1 MGAGL
6 PAMAVDQLAY
16 VFLTRR
22 HRRQAS
28 SHTSQVPHWIWGVF
42 ESSDQL
48 LYQLQTM
55 PQPQRLIIHPSAE
68 DNRRRRRGL
77 HHRRIA
83 NIRPVQHLHR
93 RRHQRHA
100 HPGADQADGGLQLVG
115 PLRHLEAQ
123 AMGVEQRDHMV
134 GIAGARVAGVEHKR
148 LGGQLRQRGGRGEQR
163 VTGGEHSHQAVFHQH
178 ALDDGRVVDANPPE
192 AHIDAPGL
200 ECFDLLQGG
209 HLRQPQLQLQ
219 RLVVAQA
226 ADQLRQHAVQRRGC
240 ETDAQPGLLAL
251 ANAAG
256 VVADLVQLFEQ
267 HIGVFIEKPPG
278 LGQPQRAAALQQDH
292 AQFLFQL
299 LDLPAQ
305 RRLGDVQA
313 FGGAGEVEG
322 FAQHLEIAQVT
333 QFHVSSLHTL
343 RVLFETNSI
352 LEPRKNAGQN
362 RRKSIKNPAGIAM
375 PICAIESIETII
387 VDLPTIRPHKLAMH
401 TLQNQT
407 LVIIRLRCAD
417 GLEGIGEATT
427 IGGLSYGNESPDSIK
442 VNIDRHF
449 APLLIG
455 QDASNI
461 NAAMLRLERSIRGN
475 TFAKSGI
482 ESALLDALGK
492 RLNLPVSE
500 LLGGRVR
507 DALPVAWT
515 LASGNTEKDIAEAEK
530 MLDLRRHRIFKLKI
544 GAGEVSQDLAHV
556 IAIKKALGDRASV
569 RVDVNQAWDEAVA
582 LRACKVL
589 GDNGIDLIEQ
599 PISRNNR
606 GGMARL
612 NLSSPAPIM
621 ADESIECV
629 EDAFNLAREG
639 AASVFALKIA
649 KNGGPRAVLRT
660 AAIAEAAGIGLYGGT
675 MLEGGIGTLAS
686 AHAFLTLNK
695 LAWDTELF
703 GPLLLTEDILAEP
716 LVYRDFHLHVS
727 TAPGLG
733 LAIDEERLAFFRRDK
748 H

>member
-1 MGAGL
+1 MG
-6 PAMAVDQLAY
+6 
-16 VFLTRR
+16 
-22 HRRQAS
+22 
-28 SHTSQVPHWIWGVF
+28 I
-42 ESSDQL
+42 
-48 LYQLQTM
+48 
-55 PQPQRLIIHPSAE
+55 
-68 DNRRRRRGL
+68 
-77 HHRRIA
+77 
-83 NIRPVQHLHR
+83 
-93 RRHQRHA
+93 
-100 HPGADQADGGLQLVG
+100 
-115 PLRHLEAQ
+115 
-123 AMGVEQRDHMV
+123 EQRDHMV
-134 GIAGARVAGVEHKR
+134 GITGAWVAGVQHKR
-148 LGGQLRQRGGRGEQR
+148 LGGQLGEGGRRRQQR
-163 VTGGEHSHQAVFHQH
+163 VAGRQYRHQSILHQYT
-178 ALDDGRVVDANPPE
+178 LVNGWVVDADTPE
-192 AHIDAPGL
+192 ADINAPGL
-200 ECFDLLQGG
+200 ERFDLLQSG
-209 HLRQPQLQLQ
+209 HLGQTQFQLQ
-219 RLVVAQA
+219 RVMAAQPP
-226 ADQLRQHAVQRRGC
+226 DQLGQYAIQSRRRKA
-240 ETDAQPGLLAL
+240 DAQPGLFAL
-251 ANAAG
+251 ADAPGA
-256 VVADLVQLFEQ
+256 VADLVQLFEQ

-278 LGQPQRAAALQQDH
+278 FGQSQWAAAFQQNH
-292 AQFLFQL
+292 PQLILQL

-305 RRLGDVQA
+305 RWLGDVQA
-313 FGGAGEVEG
+313 FGGPGEVEG
-322 FAQHLEIAQVT
+322 FAQHLEVAQMT
-333 QFHVSSLHTL
+333 QFHDGSFHTL

-352 LEPRKNAGQN
+352 LAPRKEREQN
-362 RRKSIKNPAGIAM
+362 QRRPIKNPAGIAM

-401 TLQNQT
+401 TMQNQT
-407 LVIIRLRCAD
+407 LVIIRVRCAD
-417 GLEGIGEATT
+417 GIEGIGESTT

-442 VNIDRHF
+442 INIDRHF

-515 LASGNTEKDIAEAEK
+515 LASGNTEQDIAEAEK

-544 GAGEVSQDLAHV
+544 GAGEVGRDLAHV
-556 IAIKKALGDRASV
+556 IAIKKALGERASV

-703 GPLLLTEDILAEP
+703 GPLLLTEDILTEP
-716 LVYRDFHLHVS
+716 PVYRDFQLHVS

>member
-1 MGAGL
+1 M
-6 PAMAVDQLAY
+6 
-16 VFLTRR
+16 
-22 HRRQAS
+22 
-28 SHTSQVPHWIWGVF
+28 I
-42 ESSDQL
+42 
-48 LYQLQTM
+48 
-55 PQPQRLIIHPSAE
+55 QPRRLIIHSSAE
-68 DNRRRRRGL
+68 DDRRRRRGF
-77 HHRRIA
+77 HNRRVA

-93 RRHQRHA
+93 SRHQRHP
-100 HPGADQADGGLQLVG
+100 HPCPDQPDSGLQFVG
-115 PLRHLEAQ
+115 PLRHFEAQ
-123 AMGVEQRDHMV
+123 AMGVEQRNHMV
-134 GIAGARVAGVEHKR
+134 GIAGARVAGVKHKR
-148 LGGQLRQRGGRGEQR
+148 LGGELSEGGGRAQQG
-163 VTGGEHSHQAVFHQH
+163 VTGGQHGDQPILHQH
-178 ALDDGRVVDANPPE
+178 TLDDGRIVDTNPPE
-192 AHIDAPGL
+192 PHINPPSL
-200 ECFDLLQGG
+200 ERLDLLQGG
-209 HLRQPQLQLQ
+209 HLRQPQFQLQ
-219 RLVVAQA
+219 RLMTAQSPN
-226 ADQLRQHAVQRRGC
+226 QFRQHAVQGRGC
-240 ETDAQPGLLAL
+240 KTDTQPGLFTLAD
-251 ANAAG
+251 AAR
-256 VVADLVQLFEQ
+256 VVADFVQLLQQ
-267 HIGVFIEKPPG
+267 HIGVLIEEPPG
-278 LGQPQRAAALQQDH
+278 LGQPQRPATLQQNH
-292 AQFLFQL
+292 AQLILQL
-299 LDLPAQ
+299 LDLPTQ
-305 RRLGDVQA
+305 RRLSDVQT
-313 FGGAGEVEG
+313 FGGAGEVQG
-322 FAQHLEIAQVT
+322 FSQHLEIAQVT
-333 QFHVSSLHTL
+333 QFHDGSFHTFG
-343 RVLFETNSI
+343 VLVETNSI
-352 LEPRKNAGQN
+352 LEASKDAEQN
-362 RRKSIKNPAGIAM
+362 RLNSKNNPTGIAM
-375 PICAIESIETII
+375 PICAIESIDTVI

-401 TLQNQT
+401 TMQNQT

-417 GLEGIGEATT
+417 GIEGIGEATT

-544 GAGEVSQDLAHV
+544 GAGEVSHDLAHV
-556 IAIKKALGDRASV
+556 IAIKKALGERASV

-703 GPLLLTEDILAEP
+703 GPLLLTEDILTAP
-716 LVYRDFHLHVS
+716 PVYRDFQLHVS
-727 TAPGLG
+727 NAPGLG

>member
-1 MGAGL
+1 MKIKMWEGACPL
-6 PAMAVDQLAY
+6 PHLIFIV
-16 VFLTRR
+16 
-22 HRRQAS
+22 
-28 SHTSQVPHWIWGVF
+28 W
-42 ESSDQL
+42 ENSDQL
-48 LYQLQTM
+48 FNQLQTM
-55 PQPQRLIIHPSAE
+55 TQPRRLIIHPPAQNDRRS
-68 DNRRRRRGL
+68 RRRF

-83 NIRPVQHLHR
+83 DIRTVQHLHR
-93 RRHQRHA
+93 RRHQRHTHA
-100 HPGADQADGGLQLVG
+100 RADQADGGLQLVG

-123 AMGVEQRDHMV
+123 AMGVEQRDYMV
-134 GIAGARVAGVEHKR
+134 CVARPWVARVQHKR
-148 LGGQLRQRGGRGEQR
+148 LGGQLGEGGGGVEQR
-163 VTGGEHSHQAVFHQH
+163 VAGGQYGHQPVFDQH
-178 ALDDGRVVDANPPE
+178 ALDDGRVVDTNAPE
-192 AHIDAPGL
+192 THINAPGL
-200 ECFDLLQGG
+200 ERFDLLQGG
-209 HLRQPQLQLQ
+209 HFRQAQLQLEGV
-219 RLVVAQA
+219 VVAQPA
-226 ADQLRQHAVQRRGC
+226 NQLGQHAVQGRRRKA
-240 ETDAQPGLLAL
+240 DAQPGLLAL
-251 ANAAG
+251 ADTAG
-256 VVADLVQLFEQ
+256 AVADFVELFEQ
-267 HIGVFIEKPPG
+267 HIGVLIKKPPG
-278 LGQPQRAAALQQDH
+278 LGQPQRAATLEQNHPQ
-292 AQFLFQL
+292 LIFQL

-322 FAQHLEIAQVT
+322 FPQYLEIAQVT
-333 QFHVSSLHTL
+333 QFHDGSFHTL
-343 RVLFETNSI
+343 RVLRETNSI
-352 LEPRKNAGQN
+352 LAAWKDAGQN
-362 RRKSIKNPAGIAM
+362 RLKPIKNPTGIAM
-375 PICAIESIETII
+375 PICAIESIDTII

-401 TLQNQT
+401 TMQNQT
-407 LVIIRLRCAD
+407 LVIIRVRCAD
-417 GLEGIGEATT
+417 GTEGIGESTT

-442 VNIDRHF
+442 INIDRHF
-449 APLLIG
+449 TPLLIG

-515 LASGNTEKDIAEAEK
+515 LASGNTEQDIAEAEK

-544 GAGEVSQDLAHV
+544 GAGEVSRDLAHV

-703 GPLLLTEDILAEP
+703 GPLLLTEDILTEP
-716 LVYRDFHLHVS
+716 PLYRDFQLHVS
-727 TAPGLG
+727 TLPGLG

>member
-1 MGAGL
+1 MIQPRRL
-6 PAMAVDQLAY
+6 VIYPAAQN
-16 VFLTRR
+16 
-22 HRRQAS
+22 
-28 SHTSQVPHWIWGVF
+28 
-42 ESSDQL
+42 
-48 LYQLQTM
+48 
-55 PQPQRLIIHPSAE
+55 
-68 DNRRRRRGL
+68 NRRGRRGF
-77 HHRRIA
+77 HNRRV
-83 NIRPVQHLHR
+83 PDVCTVQHLHR
-93 RRHQRHA
+93 RRHQRHP
-100 HPGADQADGGLQLVG
+100 HPRADQADGGLQFVG
-115 PLRHLEAQ
+115 PLRDLEAK
-123 AMGVEQRDHMV
+123 AVGVEQRDHVV
-134 GIAGARVAGVEHKR
+134 GITGPRVAGVEHNR
-148 LGGQLRQRGGRGEQR
+148 FGGQLGEGGGRRQQR
-163 VTGGEHSHQAVFHQH
+163 VAGGQHGHQSILHQH

-192 AHIDAPGL
+192 AHINAPGL
-200 ECFDLLQGG
+200 ERFDLLQGG
-209 HLRQPQLQLQ
+209 HFRQPQLQFQ
-219 RLVVAQA
+219 RFMVTQA
-226 ADQLRQHAVQRRGC
+226 ADQFRQHAVQGRRGKA
-240 ETDAQPGLLAL
+240 DAQPGLLAL
-251 ANAAG
+251 ADAPG
-256 VVADLVQLFEQ
+256 VVADLAQLLQQ
-267 HIGVFIEKPPG
+267 HIGVFVEKPPG
-278 LGQPQRAAALQQDH
+278 LGQPQRSAAFEQDH
-292 AQFLFQL
+292 PQFVLQL

-322 FAQHLEIAQVT
+322 FTQHLEIAQMT
-333 QFHVSSLHTL
+333 QFHDGSFHTL
-343 RVLFETNSI
+343 RVLLETHSI
-352 LEPRKNAGQN
+352 LEAFKNTEQN
-362 RRKSIKNPAGIAM
+362 RLRPIKNPTGIAM
-375 PICAIESIETII
+375 PICAIESIDTII

-401 TLQNQT
+401 TMQNQT

-417 GLEGIGEATT
+417 GIEGIGEATT

-544 GAGEVSQDLAHV
+544 GAGEVAHDLAHV
-556 IAIKKALGDRASV
+556 IAIKGALGDRASV

-703 GPLLLTEDILAEP
+703 GPLLLTEDILTEP
-716 LVYRDFHLHVS
+716 PVYRDFQLHVS

>member
-1 MGAGL
+1 
-6 PAMAVDQLAY
+6 
-16 VFLTRR
+16 
-22 HRRQAS
+22 
-28 SHTSQVPHWIWGVF
+28 
-42 ESSDQL
+42 
-48 LYQLQTM
+48 
-55 PQPQRLIIHPSAE
+55 
-68 DNRRRRRGL
+68 
-77 HHRRIA
+77 
-83 NIRPVQHLHR
+83 
-93 RRHQRHA
+93 
-100 HPGADQADGGLQLVG
+100 
-115 PLRHLEAQ
+115 
-123 AMGVEQRDHMV
+123 MGVKQRDHMV
-134 GIAGARVAGVEHKR
+134 GITGARVAGVEHKGF
-148 LGGQLRQRGGRGEQR
+148 GGQLGEGGGGVQQG
-163 VTGGEHSHQAVFHQH
+163 VTTGQHGYQAILHQYP
-178 ALDDGRVVDANPPE
+178 LDNGRVVDANPSE

-200 ECFDLLQGG
+200 ERVDLLQGG
-209 HLRQPQLQLQ
+209 HFRQAQLQLQ
-219 RLVVAQA
+219 GLMVAQA
-226 ADQLRQHAVQRRGC
+226 PNQFRQHAVQGRGRKA
-240 ETDAQPGLLAL
+240 DAQPGLFAQ
-251 ANAAG
+251 ADAPG
-256 VVADLVQLFEQ
+256 VVADLAQLFEQ
-267 HIGVFIEKPPG
+267 HIGMLIEKSPG
-278 LGQPQRAAALQQDH
+278 LGQAQGAATLQQNDP
-292 AQFLFQL
+292 QFILQL

-305 RRLGDVQA
+305 GRLGDVQA

-322 FAQHLEIAQVT
+322 LAQHLEIAQVS
-333 QFHVSSLHTL
+333 QFHIGSFHTL
-343 RVLFETNSI
+343 KVLLETHSI
-352 LEPRKNAGQN
+352 LEPRKNTAQN
-362 RRKSIKNPAGIAM
+362 RPKPIKNPMGIAM
-375 PICAIESIETII
+375 LTCAIESIETII

-401 TLQNQT
+401 TMQNQT
-407 LVIIRLRCAD
+407 LVVIRLRCAD
-417 GLEGIGEATT
+417 GIEGIGEATT

-455 QDASNI
+455 QDANNI

-492 RLNLPVSE
+492 RRGLPVSE

-515 LASGNTEKDIAEAEK
+515 LASGNTEQDIGEAEK

-544 GAGEVSQDLAHV
+544 GAGEISRDLTHV
-556 IAIKKALGDRASV
+556 IAIKKALGERASV

-582 LRACKVL
+582 LRACQVL

-612 NLSSPAPIM
+612 NLSSPVPIM

-686 AHAFLTLNK
+686 AHAFLTLSK

-703 GPLLLTEDILAEP
+703 GPLLLTEDILTEQP
-716 LVYRDFHLHVS
+716 LYRDFQLHIS

-733 LAIDEERLAFFRRDK
+733 LALDEERLAFFRRDK

>member
-1 MGAGL
+1 MTE
-6 PAMAVDQLAY
+6 
-16 VFLTRR
+16 TRR
-22 HRRQAS
+22 L
-28 SHTSQVPHWIWGVF
+28 V
-42 ESSDQL
+42 
-48 LYQLQTM
+48 
-55 PQPQRLIIHPSAE
+55 IHPPAQN
-68 DNRRRRRGL
+68 DRRG
-77 HHRRIA
+77 RGGFYNRCVTDV
-83 NIRPVQHLHR
+83 RPMQHLYR
-93 RRHQRHA
+93 SRHQRHA
-100 HPGADQADGGLQLVG
+100 HARADQADGGLQFIG
-115 PLRHLEAQ
+115 PLRYLEAQ
-123 AMGVEQRDHMV
+123 TVSVEQRNHMV
-134 GIAGARVAGVEHKR
+134 GIAGARVAGVEHNG
-148 LGGQLRQRGGRGEQR
+148 LGRQLGKGCGRAEQR
-163 VTGGEHSHQAVFHQH
+163 VTGGQHSHQSIFHQH
-178 ALDDGRVVDANPPE
+178 TLDDGRVIDANAPE
-192 AHIDAPGL
+192 AHIDASGL
-200 ECFDLLQGG
+200 EGVDLLQGG
-209 HLRQPQLQLQ
+209 HLRQPQLQFQ
-219 RLVVAQA
+219 RIVVAQA
-226 ADQLRQHAVQRRGC
+226 PNQFRQYTVQGRRRKA
-240 ETDAQPGLLAL
+240 DAQPGLLAQ
-251 ANAAG
+251 ADAPR
-256 VVADLVQLFEQ
+256 VVADRVQLLQQ
-267 HIGVFIEKPPG
+267 HIGVFIEKTPG
-278 LGQPQRAAALQQDH
+278 VSQPQWPAAFQQNH
-292 AQFLFQL
+292 PQFILQL

-305 RRLGDVQA
+305 WWLGDVQA
-313 FGGAGEVEG
+313 NGCAGEVKG
-322 FAQHLEIAQVT
+322 FTQHLEIAQMT
-333 QFHVSSLHTL
+333 QFHVGSFHTL
-343 RVLFETNSI
+343 KVSIETNSI
-352 LEPRKNAGQN
+352 LEARKIAEQN
-362 RRKSIKNPAGIAM
+362 RLKPIKDPTGIAM
-375 PICAIESIETII
+375 PICTIESIETII

-401 TLQNQT
+401 TMQNQT
-407 LVIIRLRCAD
+407 LVIIRLRCSD
-417 GLEGIGEATT
+417 GIEGIGEATT

-455 QDASNI
+455 QDAGNI
-461 NAAMLRLERSIRGN
+461 NAAMQRLERSIRGN

-515 LASGNTEKDIAEAEK
+515 LASGNTEQDIAEAEK

-544 GAGEVSQDLAHV
+544 GAGEVGRDLTHV
-556 IAIKKALGDRASV
+556 IAIKKALGERASV

-703 GPLLLTEDILAEP
+703 GPLLLTEDILIEP
-716 LVYRDFHLHVS
+716 PVYRDFQLHVS
-727 TAPGLG
+727 HLPGLG

>member
-1 MGAGL
+1 
-6 PAMAVDQLAY
+6 
-16 VFLTRR
+16 
-22 HRRQAS
+22 
-28 SHTSQVPHWIWGVF
+28 
-42 ESSDQL
+42 
-48 LYQLQTM
+48 
-55 PQPQRLIIHPSAE
+55 
-68 DNRRRRRGL
+68 
-77 HHRRIA
+77 
-83 NIRPVQHLHR
+83 
-93 RRHQRHA
+93 
-100 HPGADQADGGLQLVG
+100 
-115 PLRHLEAQ
+115 
-123 AMGVEQRDHMV
+123 MGVEQCDHMV
-134 GIAGARVAGVEHKR
+134 GVAGAWVAGVEHKR
-148 LGGQLRQRGGRGEQR
+148 LGGQLGEGGGRAQQR
-163 VTGGEHSHQAVFHQH
+163 MAGRQHSDQPILDQD
-178 ALDDGRVVDANPPE
+178 ALDNGRVVDANPPE
-192 AHIDAPGL
+192 SHIDAPGL
-200 ECFDLLQGG
+200 ERFDLLQGG
-209 HLRQPQLQLQ
+209 HFRQPQLQLQ
-219 RLVVAQA
+219 RLMGAQPA
-226 ADQLRQHAVQRRGC
+226 NQFRQHAIQGRGRKA
-240 ETDAQPGLLAL
+240 DAQPSLFAL
-251 ANAAG
+251 ADASR
-256 VVADLVQLFEQ
+256 VVADLVQLLQQ
-267 HIGVFIEKPPG
+267 HVGVFIKKPPG
-278 LGQPQRAAALQQDH
+278 LGQPQRSATLKQND
-292 AQFLFQL
+292 AQFILQL

-313 FGGAGEVEG
+313 FGRAGEVEG
-322 FAQHLEIAQVT
+322 LPQHLEIAQVT
-333 QFHVSSLHTL
+333 QFHDGSFHTL
-343 RVLFETNSI
+343 RVLFETHSI
-352 LEPRKNAGQN
+352 LEPLKDTAQN
-362 RRKSIKNPAGIAM
+362 RLKSIKNPTGIAM
-375 PICAIESIETII
+375 PICAIESIDTII

-401 TLQNQT
+401 TMQNQT
-407 LVIIRLRCAD
+407 LVVIRLRCAD
-417 GLEGIGEATT
+417 GIEGIGEATT

-544 GAGEVSQDLAHV
+544 GAGEVSHDLAHV

-686 AHAFLTLNK
+686 AHAFLTLSK

-703 GPLLLTEDILAEP
+703 GPLLLTEDILTEP
-716 LVYRDFHLHVS
+716 PVYRDFQLHVS

>member
-1 MGAGL
+1 MLAKNVNDNACLLNERGACEFF
-6 PAMAVDQLAY
+6 ASKLAP
-16 VFLTRR
+16 TRELR
-22 HRRQAS
+22 C
-28 SHTSQVPHWIWGVF
+28 
-42 ESSDQL
+42 SDQL
-48 LYQLQTM
+48 FHQLQAMTK
-55 PQPQRLIIHPSAE
+55 PWRLVIHPSAE
-68 DNRRRRRGL
+68 DDWRSRRGL

-83 NIRPVQHLHR
+83 DIRPMQHLHR
-93 RRHQRHA
+93 RRYQRHT
-100 HPGADQADGGLQLVG
+100 HTGAYQANSGLQLVG
-115 PLRHLEAQ
+115 PLRHLQAQ
-123 AMGVEQRDHMV
+123 TVGVEQRDHMV
-134 GIAGARVAGVEHKR
+134 GITGARVTGVEHKG
-148 LGGQLRQRGGRGEQR
+148 LGGQLGEGGRGTQQG
-163 VTGGEHSHQAVFHQH
+163 VAAGQHGHQAILHQY
-178 ALDDGRVVDANPPE
+178 ALDDGRVVDANAPE

-200 ECFDLLQGG
+200 ERFDLLQRS
-209 HLRQPQLQLQ
+209 HLRQAQLQLQ
-219 RLVVAQA
+219 GLVIAQPA
-226 ADQLRQHAVQRRGC
+226 NQFRQHAVQGRRC
-240 ETDAQPGLLAL
+240 KADAQPRLFAQ
-251 ANAAG
+251 AYTPC
-256 VVADLVQLFEQ
+256 VVANRAQLFEQ
-267 HIGVFIEKPPG
+267 HIGVLIEKSPG
-278 LGQPQRAAALQQDH
+278 FGQAQRSAPLQQQH
-292 AQFLFQL
+292 PEFILQL

-305 RRLGDVQA
+305 GRLGDVQA
-313 FGGAGEVEG
+313 FGGPGEIEG
-322 FAQHLEIAQVT
+322 LAQHLEIAQVT
-333 QFHVSSLHTL
+333 QFHIDSFHTL
-343 RVLFETNSI
+343 RVSHKTNSI
-352 LEPRKNAGQN
+352 LEARKNAEQN
-362 RRKSIKNPAGIAM
+362 RRKSIKNPTGIAM
-375 PICAIESIETII
+375 PICTIESIDTLI

-401 TLQNQT
+401 TMQNQT
-407 LVIIRLRCAD
+407 LVIIRLRCTD
-417 GLEGIGEATT
+417 GIEGIGEATT

-442 VNIDRHF
+442 VNIDRYF

-455 QDASNI
+455 QDANNI

-492 RLNLPVSE
+492 RLGLPVSE

-515 LASGNTEKDIAEAEK
+515 LASGNTEQDISEAEK

-544 GAGEVSQDLAHV
+544 GAGEASRDLAHV
-556 IAIKKALGDRASV
+556 IAIKKALGERASV

-612 NLSSPAPIM
+612 NLSSPVPIM

-660 AAIAEAAGIGLYGGT
+660 AAIGEAAGIGLYGGT

-686 AHAFLTLNK
+686 AHAFLTLNT
-695 LAWDTELF
+695 LAWGTELF

-716 LVYRDFHLHVS
+716 PVYRDFQLHVS

-733 LAIDEERLAFFRRDK
+733 LALDEERLAFFRRDK

>member
-1 MGAGL
+1 MG
-6 PAMAVDQLAY
+6 
-16 VFLTRR
+16 
-22 HRRQAS
+22 
-28 SHTSQVPHWIWGVF
+28 I
-42 ESSDQL
+42 
-48 LYQLQTM
+48 
-55 PQPQRLIIHPSAE
+55 
-68 DNRRRRRGL
+68 
-77 HHRRIA
+77 
-83 NIRPVQHLHR
+83 
-93 RRHQRHA
+93 
-100 HPGADQADGGLQLVG
+100 
-115 PLRHLEAQ
+115 
-123 AMGVEQRDHMV
+123 EQRDHMV
-134 GIAGARVAGVEHKR
+134 GITGAWVAGVQHKR
-148 LGGQLRQRGGRGEQR
+148 LGGQLGEGGRRRQQR
-163 VTGGEHSHQAVFHQH
+163 VAGRQYRHQSILHQYT
-178 ALDDGRVVDANPPE
+178 LVNGWVVDADTPE
-192 AHIDAPGL
+192 ADINAPGL
-200 ECFDLLQGG
+200 ERFNLLQGG
-209 HLRQPQLQLQ
+209 HLGQTQFQLQ
-219 RLVVAQA
+219 RVMAAQPP
-226 ADQLRQHAVQRRGC
+226 DQLGQYAIQSRRRKA
-240 ETDAQPGLLAL
+240 DAQPGLFAL
-251 ANAAG
+251 ADAPGA
-256 VVADLVQLFEQ
+256 VADLVQLFEQ

-278 LGQPQRAAALQQDH
+278 FGQSQRAAAFQQNH
-292 AQFLFQL
+292 PQLILQL

-305 RRLGDVQA
+305 RWLGDVQA
-313 FGGAGEVEG
+313 FGGPGEVEG
-322 FAQHLEIAQVT
+322 FAQHLEVAQMT
-333 QFHVSSLHTL
+333 QFHDGSFHTL

-352 LEPRKNAGQN
+352 LAPRKEREQN
-362 RRKSIKNPAGIAM
+362 QRRPIKNPAGIAM
-375 PICAIESIETII
+375 PICAIESIDTII

-401 TLQNQT
+401 TMQNQT
-407 LVIIRLRCAD
+407 LVIIRVRCAD
-417 GLEGIGEATT
+417 GIEGIGESTT

-442 VNIDRHF
+442 INIDRHF

-515 LASGNTEKDIAEAEK
+515 LASGNTEQDIAEAEK

-544 GAGEVSQDLAHV
+544 GAGEVGRDLAHV
-556 IAIKKALGDRASV
+556 IAIKKALGERASV

-703 GPLLLTEDILAEP
+703 GPLLLTEDILTEP
-716 LVYRDFHLHVS
+716 PVYRDFQLHVS